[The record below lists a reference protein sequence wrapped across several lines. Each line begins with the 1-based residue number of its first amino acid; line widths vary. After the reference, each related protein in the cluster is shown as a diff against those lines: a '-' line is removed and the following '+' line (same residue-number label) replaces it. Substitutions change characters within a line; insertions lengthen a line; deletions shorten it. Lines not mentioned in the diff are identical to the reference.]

1 MYVRNDINIFF
12 SSTGV
17 MTLSF
22 SKHSNLTLFAFVMIS
37 LISFICWI
45 SLLFSSSN
53 ANEFFTFHSK
63 AIVMKENER
72 NKGVKAI
79 LILKLFHMNACKIIS
94 FILRVSTCTHMY
106 FKRVI
111 FACTISC
118 RNWFFIK
125 LSLIWLSAFLNVPI
139 FWYNYINYLTFG
151 VVLDFSRHRFPPKT
165 LNSKTQYVHNNSYDM
180 YKRFD
185 YQFNTSFSFTILL
198 PPISKRCLFWCC
210 SLQILS
216 IGILSD
222 IFKWMGNSYTFLPD
236 KEAFSSTIQIIR
248 CSK

>member
-22 SKHSNLTLFAFVMIS
+22 SKHSNLTLFTFVMIS

-165 LNSKTQYVHNNSYDM
+165 LNSKTA
-180 YKRFD
+180 KR
-185 YQFNTSFSFTILL
+185 NTFTIIHMICINDLIIIL
-198 PPISKRCLFWCC
+198 IRVSH
-210 SLQILS
+210 LQY
-216 IGILSD
+216 
-222 IFKWMGNSYTFLPD
+222 SYHPYQKD
-236 KEAFSSTIQIIR
+236 AFSDAVL
-248 CSK
+248 CKFYP